1 MENSAAMEH
10 TESVM
15 VVPSPNHPPEGP
27 GHSYTLLLVDDEK
40 LVRMLAKRR
49 LAALGH
55 RMLEA
60 EDGEM
65 ALAILRRESVD
76 LVISDWMMPRLD
88 GAALCEILKRDDHLR
103 NIHFILMTALD
114 TPAQIAEG
122 LRRGADDFLPKSAS
136 DQEISARVG
145 AGLRAR
151 RLLLDLEESNRLLSQ
166 KQAQLESELQSASEY
181 VRSLLPPRGEVVPG
195 IRLEW
200 IFLPSSQLGGD
211 LFQVA
216 RWGDDHIG
224 IMILDMSGH
233 GTGPALRAVSLS
245 ALFKSEHIQSSFPS
259 FDPGRIL
266 EALNRDNPMTDQGEY
281 FTSWVGVYQRS
292 TSTLCYANAGHPGG
306 VLVGTGG
313 RSQVLG
319 RKTWPVGFTPD
330 TTYATSSVP
339 VHSGDRLYLFSDG
352 IYEVMNSEM
361 EIWGQ
366 TRLQQFLE
374 DITNRNM
381 AEGMRAV
388 IEKSRDWQD
397 QSIFNDDVAL
407 LGMEFSLGPTE
418 F

>member
-1 MENSAAMEH
+1 
-10 TESVM
+10 M
-15 VVPSPNHPPEGP
+15 VAPGLNHLPEGS

-40 LVRMLAKRR
+40 LVRMVAKRR

-60 EDGEM
+60 EDGEK
-65 ALAILRRESVD
+65 ALEILRRESVD
-76 LVISDWMMPRLD
+76 LVLSDWMMPKLD
-88 GAALCEILKRDDHLR
+88 GPALCEILKRDEHLR

-145 AGLRAR
+145 TGLRAR
-151 RLLLDLEESNRLLSQ
+151 QLLLDLGESNRLLSQ

-181 VRSLLPPRGEVVPG
+181 VRSLLPPKGEVVPG

-200 IFLPSSQLGGD
+200 MFLPSSQLGGD

-216 RWGDDHIG
+216 RWGDDRIG
-224 IMILDMSGH
+224 IMVLDMSGH
-233 GTGPALRAVSLS
+233 GIGPALRAVSLS

-259 FDPGRIL
+259 FDPGHIL

-292 TSTLCYANAGHPGG
+292 TKTLCYANAGHPGG
-306 VLVGTGG
+306 VLVATTG

-319 RKTWPVGFTPD
+319 GKTWPVGFAPD
-330 TTYATSSVP
+330 TTYTTSSVRIQ
-339 VHSGDRLYLFSDG
+339 SGDRLYLFSDG
-352 IYEVMNSEM
+352 IYEVMNDEK

-366 TRLQQFLE
+366 ARLQRFLE
-374 DITNRNM
+374 DLPPRSM
-381 AEGMRAV
+381 AEGLSAV
-388 IEKSRDWQD
+388 IEKSRAWQD
-397 QSIFNDDVAL
+397 EIIFNDDVAL
-407 LGMEFSLGPTE
+407 LGMEFSIGPAGS
-418 F
+418 

>member
-1 MENSAAMEH
+1 MEH

-15 VVPSPNHPPEGP
+15 VVPSLNPPPESP

-65 ALAILRRESVD
+65 ALEILRRESVD

-122 LRRGADDFLPKSAS
+122 LRRGADDFLRKSAS

-151 RLLLDLEESNRLLSQ
+151 QLLLDLQESNRLLSQ

-181 VRSLLPPRGEVVPG
+181 VRSLLPPKGEVAPG

-200 IFLPSSQLGGD
+200 MFLPSSQLGGD

-292 TSTLCYANAGHPGG
+292 TSTLSYANAGHPGG

-319 RKTWPVGFTPD
+319 RKTWPVGFAPD

-339 VHSGDRLYLFSDG
+339 IRSGDRLYLFSDG

-407 LGMEFSLGPTE
+407 LGMEFSFGPME